1 MTNRPSFQMNADSRL
16 LMQHLAKTPIGQTVT
31 YEELSRIISRPVNGA
46 NGSLQT
52 AMRRLLRDSGM
63 VFGNVHGT
71 GFKRL
76 DDSEIVAEGGRATDI
91 IRRRAKRAIERQ
103 SKADFNK
110 LTREQQGRY
119 TAQVSVLAA
128 TAFMTNERQIAK
140 IAEASKPDVREIA
153 VAATLAMFSGN
164 S

>member
-1 MTNRPSFQMNADSRL
+1 MKRL
-16 LMQHLAKTPIGQTVT
+16 LKDT
-31 YEELSRIISRPVNGA
+31 
-46 NGSLQT
+46 
-52 AMRRLLRDSGM
+52 GM
-63 VFGNVHGT
+63 VFANVRKV

-76 DDSEIVAEGGRATDI
+76 DDAEIVSEGGRATTL

-128 TAFMTNERQIAK
+128 TAFMTTERQITRF
-140 IAEASKPDVREIA
+140 AEASKPDVKEIA
-153 VAATLAMFSGN
+153 VAATLAMFSAN
-164 S
+164 N